1 MIKTLVPAAS
11 PLRPSPKTFLIVV
24 VIISLL
30 CLAGTDARAASSS
43 DLGLRKKD
51 IKRGER
57 ILAALR
63 ALDQSQQEAA
73 AGQRQRKPA
82 RKISDELFVA
92 AASLGPGDLKT
103 DLTTALF
110 LYDEA
115 FREEFN
121 SRRASTNCEDELRET
136 YARLCRESRGGTLSL
151 YLEAKAGLHARF
163 AEATINAYRGI
174 KDGAT
179 NSALEEMRRERL
191 NDVRLAERAVK
202 ALKSLEG
209 EVYGYASLAEFE
221 EHRKLSNVPFEKF
234 SEDVSEMLRR
244 VDPVLLSLPR
254 SPLFYTLYHAR
265 NLYADGLYWWRKT
278 YRQSRMVVDVNSFTE
293 PDEMKSHGPAPDL
306 SNYTVAINWRKA
318 INHTREAARLIEALQ
333 P

>member
-1 MIKTLVPAAS
+1 
-11 PLRPSPKTFLIVV
+11 
-24 VIISLL
+24 
-30 CLAGTDARAASSS
+30 
-43 DLGLRKKD
+43 
-51 IKRGER
+51 
-57 ILAALR
+57 
-63 ALDQSQQEAA
+63 
-73 AGQRQRKPA
+73 
-82 RKISDELFVA
+82 LFVA
-92 AASLGPGDLKT
+92 AASLSSSDLKT

-115 FREEFN
+115 FREEFS
-121 SRRASTNCEDELRET
+121 SRRASIDCEAELRET
-136 YARLCRESRGGTLSL
+136 YAQLCRENRGGTLSL
-151 YLEAKAGLHARF
+151 YLQAKARLHARF
-163 AEATINAYRGI
+163 AEATINNYRGV

-179 NSALEEMRRERL
+179 NAALEEMRRERL

-209 EVYGYASLAEFE
+209 EVYDYTSLAEFE
-221 EHRKLSNVPFEKF
+221 EHRRLSNVPFERF

-265 NLYADGLYWWRKT
+265 NLYADGLFRWRTT
-278 YRQSRMVVDVNSFTE
+278 YRQTKMVVDVNSFNE
-293 PDEMKSHGPAPDL
+293 PDEMKSRDLAPEA

-318 INHTREAARLIEALQ
+318 INHTREAARLIEALN